1 MNKVICFVLGS
12 WLLVGKV
19 SPCAAQ
25 TADSLNPYWEISK
38 LNVVIAD
45 TGKLSF
51 DVNYTMEQSDSSGI
65 SRDTLVGNYKLWG
78 QKFYAQLDSNEY
90 IQDGHNNVAVDHA
103 GKVMI
108 VSGPKEVFPTILQ
121 MNIMEP
127 QFLENYVDKINVVD
141 TNRFRKICIEF
152 KDNAP
157 YKSYL
162 LYYDTATYFVSCVKL
177 KIRGQIRLVDQF
189 GSYAPEP
196 NYYTLIK
203 VDFTNYQENA
213 FSGTV
218 FDTSKFFTQVNG
230 VYTVKPA
237 YADYELFDQGLE
249 P

>member
-1 MNKVICFVLGS
+1 MKKIMLFVLGCG
-12 WLLVGKV
+12 LLLCKSQQVL
-19 SPCAAQ
+19 AQ
-25 TADSLNPYWEISK
+25 AADSLNPYWELTK

-65 SRDTLVGNYKLWG
+65 TRDTLTGNYKLWG
-78 QKFYAQLDSNEY
+78 QKYYAMLDSNEY
-90 IQDGHNNVAVDHA
+90 IQDGNYNVAVDHD

-108 VSGPKEVFPTILQ
+108 LSGPKEVFPTILQ

-127 QFLENYVDKINVVD
+127 QFLENYVDKITVAD

-157 YKSYL
+157 YKTYL

-177 KIRGQIRLVDQF
+177 KIRGQIRTVDQF

-213 FSGTV
+213 FSGSV

-237 YADYELFDQGLE
+237 YADYEIFDQGLQ